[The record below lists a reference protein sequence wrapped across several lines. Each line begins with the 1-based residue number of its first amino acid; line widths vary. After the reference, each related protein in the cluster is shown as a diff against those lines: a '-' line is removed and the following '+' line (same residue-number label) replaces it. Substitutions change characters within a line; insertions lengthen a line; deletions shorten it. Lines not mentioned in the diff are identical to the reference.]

1 MRFLGGRLS
10 GLGCSGGGLRAV
22 LDEVGAVLNAIG
34 VVSEA
39 ALDEVGVVTV
49 AASIREVEVELEAGM
64 VIADVVRANLGAG
77 FENKALP

>member
-10 GLGCSGGGLRAV
+10 GLGCSGGGLGAV
-22 LDEVGAVLNAIG
+22 LDEVGAVLNAVG

-64 VIADVVRANLGAG
+64 VIADVGRANLGVG